1 MSEIQPPKPLPLRV
15 VGWMSLPWRHW
26 MYIAG
31 TLLFGLFFM
40 TLAPFPFM
48 VRLVVLFVPFIISMV
63 LAMPYGGLHLDEWI
77 MLAFRYRLRPATRPS
92 NHDDLKGHTP
102 EELEHL
108 LKDALQQEEAE
119 RAAVPPPAM
128 PSVEENG
135 WPPTG
140 AWPTGSP
147 KTAQAT
153 SAPAHIYLAAT
164 HGVLRRR
171 YAGLPEMAP
180 EGMPAGVTLPPRP
193 PAALP
198 AQPGGGMP
206 VLQPTTPPA
215 PLFPTPEAQGSTM
228 PPPVGTPAPV
238 PRPISRPVPP
248 PSRED
253 QFLLD
258 QPPSRK
264 APPRIKKGKRWW

>member
-26 MYIAG
+26 MYIVG

-48 VRLVVLFVPFIISMV
+48 VRLVVLFVPFIVSMV

-92 NHDDLKGHTP
+92 NHEDLKGHTP

-108 LKDALQQEEAE
+108 LEDALQQEEAE
-119 RAAVPPPAM
+119 LAALPPAVPPA
-128 PSVEENG
+128 EESG
-135 WPPTG
+135 WPPTA
-140 AWPTGSP
+140 AWPIGSP
-147 KTAQAT
+147 NTAQAA
-153 SAPAHIYLAAT
+153 SAPNHMYLAAT

-171 YAGLPEMAP
+171 YANFSEMAP
-180 EGMPAGVTLPPRP
+180 EGMPGVAPLPPTVP
-193 PAALP
+193 PGP
-198 AQPGGGMP
+198 
-206 VLQPTTPPA
+206 
-215 PLFPTPEAQGSTM
+215 PTPFYPRPEAPGRAMQ
-228 PPPVGTPAPV
+228 PPVFPPESA
-238 PRPISRPVPP
+238 PRPVSRPVPP
-248 PSRED
+248 PARGE

-258 QPPSRK
+258 QPPSWK
-264 APPRIKKGKRWW
+264 APPRTKKSKRWW